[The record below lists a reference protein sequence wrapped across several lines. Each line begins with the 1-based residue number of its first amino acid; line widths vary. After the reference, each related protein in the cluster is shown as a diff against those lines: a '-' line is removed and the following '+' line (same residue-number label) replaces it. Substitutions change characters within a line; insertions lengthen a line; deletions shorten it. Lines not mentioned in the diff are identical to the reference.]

1 MDYELTFKKRNP
13 ILFFIILVSF
23 AVISLTFHTF
33 YFSAFIVLLWIFIEY
48 FYRLPKFV
56 SREDLR
62 KLDNRLGLY
71 VDKSMINS
79 YILSPCYGTVKK
91 IILNKDFIR
100 IISVLSVFDI
110 HYQFAP
116 MDSVIIQSEYKKG
129 EFNIAYLLEKSN
141 YNERNHVIFS
151 DANAYKVEVIQIAG
165 VLARRIEILKDKK
178 TYKQGEPYGLIH
190 FGSRVDIIL
199 PTIYKGKPISLL
211 VAEGDKLRGP
221 NTKLCILN

>member
-23 AVISLTFHTF
+23 AIVSLTFHTF

-48 FYRLPKFV
+48 FYRLPKFI
-56 SREDLR
+56 SKDELR

-71 VDKSMINS
+71 VDKSINTN
-79 YILSPCYGTVKK
+79 YIVSPCYGTVKK
-91 IILNKDFIR
+91 IVINNDYTR
-100 IISVLSVFDI
+100 IISVLSIFDI

-116 MDSVIIQSEYKKG
+116 MDSVIVQSEYKKG

-151 DANAYKVEVIQIAG
+151 SSDAYKVEVIQIAG
-165 VLARRIEILKDKK
+165 VLAKTIELFKNKK

-199 PTIYKGKPISLL
+199 PNTYKGKPISLL
-211 VAEGDKLRGP
+211 VGEGDKLRGP
-221 NTKLCILN
+221 NSKLCIL